1 MNLATALELAAHRYP
16 SAAALITRSASL
28 SYAQWNRR
36 VNSVAWA
43 LLQAGLQPGERIAIC
58 TANIEAAAT
67 TYFAAHKAGAACVLL
82 NSRWKEQELLP
93 AMEEAGVKA
102 ILYDQTT
109 KTRVTAALRLSD
121 RALMPIEAGA
131 VHSEGIEAENGL
143 IFEEIAAA
151 RPTKEAPPVPRDDSA
166 VGTVLYTSGTTGRPK
181 GVARSCRSDYYAA
194 MALILE
200 HRWERFER
208 VLLVMPLF
216 HTMGLHTL
224 ISMVLLNGT
233 AVLLPRVDPEECLHR
248 IAAGRITALY
258 LVPTIF
264 HDLVTAGAAAGL
276 EPLPVPKLA
285 FAGAPMSARLMAGC
299 RELFQPEVFVN
310 QYGCTE
316 MLAITINPRPDLCP
330 HSVGRPALH
339 SRIRIVSTAQEGRS
353 EAAEG
358 ETGEI
363 LVDASLPQSFS
374 GYLNN
379 PAATGRAVREGWYYT
394 GDLGYFDDRGELC
407 LAGRVD
413 DMIISGGENI
423 YPGEVERILL
433 EHPQVKEAAVIGIRT
448 RVSARRWPLLSSPA
462 PKPNARRAGAALP
475 GEPAAGPLQAATLL
489 LFHPHIPKTQRG
501 KCFTSFTRGSKATGK
516 PLPCFFNYL
525 NGAEKN
531 VYRSLCPL

>member
-1 MNLATALELAAHRYP
+1 MHLATALELAAHRYP
-16 SAAALITRSASL
+16 AAPALIIPGASF

-36 VNSVAWA
+36 VNSVARA

-67 TYFAAHKAGAACVLL
+67 TYFAAHKAGLACVLL
-82 NSRWKEQELLP
+82 NARWKEQELLP
-93 AMEEAGVKA
+93 AMEEAAVKA
-102 ILYDQTT
+102 ILFDQTT
-109 KTRVTAALRLSD
+109 KTEVAAALRLSD
-121 RALMPIEAGA
+121 RAIVPIEAGA
-131 VHSEGIEAENGL
+131 SHRKGREVENGL
-143 IFEEIAAA
+143 IFEEMAA
-151 RPTKEAPPVPRDDSA
+151 RPTEAAPPVPRDDGA
-166 VGTVLYTSGTTGRPK
+166 VATVLYTSGTTGRPK

-200 HRWERFER
+200 QRWERFER
-208 VLLVMPLF
+208 FLLVMPLF

-233 AVLLPRVDPEECLHR
+233 AFLLPRVDPEACLHLV
-248 IAAGRITALY
+248 AAGGITALY
-258 LVPTIF
+258 LVPAIF
-264 HDLVTAGAAAGL
+264 HDLVAAAAAARR
-276 EPLPVPKLA
+276 EPLPVRQHA
-285 FAGAPMSARLMAGC
+285 FAGAPMSPRLMAGC

-316 MLAITINPRPDLCP
+316 MLAITVNSRLELNP

-339 SRIRIVSTAQEGRS
+339 SRIRIASPAQGGQG

-363 LVDASLPQSFS
+363 LVDASLPQSFL

-379 PAATGRAVREGWYYT
+379 PAATGRAVREGWYHT

-433 EHPQVKEAAVIGIRT
+433 AHPQVKEAAVIGIPHPRLGQAVAAFIVPGT
-448 RVSARRWPLLSSPA
+448 PA
-462 PKPNARRAGAALP
+462 PTP
-475 GEPAAGPLQAATLL
+475 GELERHCRESPQLARYKRPCCFFFIPSLPKSAAGKVLYKLL
-489 LFHPHIPKTQRG
+489 REEARQRANG
-501 KCFTSFTRGSKATGK
+501 
-516 PLPCFFNYL
+516 LP
-525 NGAEKN
+525 A
-531 VYRSLCPL
+531 SSTT